1 MADRTLFLEVWGY
14 DFPCARCQGEMTWI
28 FGLRPWYRPKV
39 GELVTCD
46 QPLAV
51 EVTRDIL
58 EGKGLDDLA
67 AQLRPRPVRARGVS
81 FNPNTCGVCGDQAD
95 WQALNDVIN
104 RALYNDFLVLAR
116 ARVAVKRWREVIKER
131 TYVIC
136 NII

>member
-1 MADRTLFLEVWGY
+1 
-14 DFPCARCQGEMTWI
+14 MTWV
-28 FGLRPWYRPKV
+28 FGLRPWYRPKF

-58 EGKGLDDLA
+58 RREGLGDLA
-67 AQLRPRPVRARGVS
+67 AQLRPRPVRARGAS

-95 WQALNDVIN
+95 WRALNDVISH
-104 RALYNDFLVLAR
+104 ALHNDFLVLAR
-116 ARVAVKRWREVIKER
+116 ARVAIKRWRELIKER
-131 TYVIC
+131 TSVIC